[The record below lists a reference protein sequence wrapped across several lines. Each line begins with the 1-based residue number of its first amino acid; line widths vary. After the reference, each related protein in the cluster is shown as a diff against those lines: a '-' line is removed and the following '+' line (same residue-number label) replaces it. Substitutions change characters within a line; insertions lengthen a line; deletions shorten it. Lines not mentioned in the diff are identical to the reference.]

1 MPPPL
6 LVDINSIDLDQILF
20 DAEAIEQVNPH
31 RYEMR
36 QLDAVVH
43 FDPEAG
49 TVVGYKEVTENEF
62 WVRGHIPGRP
72 IMPGVLML
80 EAAAQL
86 ASFSAK
92 TLTKEERF
100 IVFGGIEDVK
110 FRLQV
115 SPGSRL
121 YLLGKFLEMRPRRF
135 KVAAQ
140 GVVEGQM
147 IFQATVIGM
156 PI

>member
-6 LVDINSIDLDQILF
+6 LVDINSIDLDRILF
-20 DAEAIEQVNPH
+20 NAEAIEQVNPH

-36 QLDAVVH
+36 QLDAIVH
-43 FDPEAG
+43 FDPETG
-49 TVVGYKEVTENEF
+49 SVVGYKEVRENEF

-100 IVFGGIEDVK
+100 IAFGGIEDVK

-121 YLLGKFLEMRPRRF
+121 YLIGKFLEMRPRRF
-135 KVAAQ
+135 KLAAQ

-147 IFQATVIGM
+147 IFEATVIGM

>member
-1 MPPPL
+1 MPPAL
-6 LVDINSIDLDQILF
+6 LVDIHAMDLNRIVF
-20 DAEAIEQVNPH
+20 DVEAIEQVNPH
-31 RYEMR
+31 RHEMR
-36 QLDAVVH
+36 QLDAIVH
-43 FDPEAG
+43 FDKDSG
-49 TVVGYKEVTENEF
+49 TVVGYKDITDNEF

-72 IMPGVLML
+72 IMPGVIML

-92 TLTKEERF
+92 KVNRLEGF
-100 IVFGGIEDVK
+100 IVFSGLEDVK

-115 SPGSRL
+115 LPGSRL
-121 YLLGKFLEMRPRRF
+121 YLLGKFLEVRRRRF
-135 KVAAQ
+135 KLAAQ

-147 IFQATVIGM
+147 VFHATILGM

>member
-1 MPPPL
+1 MEY
-6 LVDINSIDLDQILF
+6 V
-20 DAEAIEQVNPH
+20 
-31 RYEMR
+31 
-36 QLDAVVH
+36 
-43 FDPEAG
+43 DPETG
-49 TVVGYKEVTENEF
+49 TVVGYKDVTEDEF

-72 IMPGVLML
+72 IMSGVIML

-92 TLTKEERF
+92 NITDEKRF
-100 IVFGGIEDVK
+100 IAFGGIEDVK

-121 YLLGKFLEMRPRRF
+121 YLLGKFLEVRPRRF
-135 KVAAQ
+135 KLAAQ

>member
-1 MPPPL
+1 MPPAL
-6 LVDINSIDLDQILF
+6 LVDIHAMDLNRIVF
-20 DAEAIEQVNPH
+20 DVEAIEQVNPH
-31 RYEMR
+31 RHEMR
-36 QLDAVVH
+36 QLDAIVH
-43 FDPEAG
+43 FDKDSG
-49 TVVGYKEVTENEF
+49 TVVGYKDITDNEF

-72 IMPGVLML
+72 IMPGVIML

-92 TLTKEERF
+92 KVNRLEGF
-100 IVFGGIEDVK
+100 IVFSGLEDVK

-115 SPGSRL
+115 LPGSRL
-121 YLLGKFLEMRPRRF
+121 YLLGKFMEVRRRRF
-135 KVAAQ
+135 KLAAQ

-147 IFQATVIGM
+147 VFHATILGM

>member
-1 MPPPL
+1 MPPAL
-6 LVDINSIDLDQILF
+6 LVDINAIDLNRIVF
-20 DAEAIEQVNPH
+20 DVEAIEQVNPH
-31 RYEMR
+31 RHEMR
-36 QLDAVVH
+36 QLDAIVH
-43 FDPEAG
+43 FDKDFG
-49 TVVGYKEVTENEF
+49 TVVRYKDITDNEF

-72 IMPGVLML
+72 IMPGVIML

-92 TLTKEERF
+92 KVNRLEGF
-100 IVFGGIEDVK
+100 IVFSGLEDVK

-115 SPGSRL
+115 IPGSRL
-121 YLLGKFLEMRPRRF
+121 YLLGKFVEVRRRRF
-135 KVAAQ
+135 KLAAQ

-147 IFQATVIGM
+147 VFHATILGM

>member
-1 MPPPL
+1 M
-6 LVDINSIDLDQILF
+6 DLNRIVF
-20 DAEAIEQVNPH
+20 DVEAIEQVNPH
-31 RYEMR
+31 RHEMR
-36 QLDAVVH
+36 QLDAIVH
-43 FDPEAG
+43 FDKDSG
-49 TVVGYKEVTENEF
+49 TVVGYKDITDNEF

-72 IMPGVLML
+72 IMPGVIML

-92 TLTKEERF
+92 KVNRLEGF
-100 IVFGGIEDVK
+100 IVFSGLEDVK

-115 SPGSRL
+115 LPGSRL
-121 YLLGKFLEMRPRRF
+121 YLLGKFLEVRRRRF
-135 KVAAQ
+135 KLAAQ

-147 IFQATVIGM
+147 VFHATILGM

>member
-1 MPPPL
+1 MPPAL
-6 LVDINSIDLDQILF
+6 LVDINTIDLNRIVF
-20 DAEAIEQVNPH
+20 DVEAIEQVNPH
-31 RYEMR
+31 RHEMR
-36 QLDAVVH
+36 QLDAIVH
-43 FDPEAG
+43 FDKDSG
-49 TVVGYKEVTENEF
+49 TVVGYKDITEDEF
-62 WVRGHIPGRP
+62 WIRGHIPGRP

-92 TLTKEERF
+92 KVNRLEGF
-100 IVFGGIEDVK
+100 IVFSGLEDVK

-115 SPGSRL
+115 IPGSRL
-121 YLLGKFLEMRPRRF
+121 YLLGKFVEIRRRRF
-135 KVAAQ
+135 KLAAQ

-147 IFQATVIGM
+147 VFHATILGM

>member
-1 MPPPL
+1 MPPAL
-6 LVDINSIDLDQILF
+6 LVDIHSIDLNQIIF
-20 DAEAIEQVNPH
+20 DKEAIEQINPH

-36 QLDAVVH
+36 QLDAIVH
-43 FDPEAG
+43 LDENAG
-49 TVVGYKEVTENEF
+49 TIVGYKDITENEF
-62 WVRGHIPGRP
+62 WIRGHIPNRP
-72 IMPGVLML
+72 IMPGVIML

-92 TLTKEERF
+92 KVNRLEGF
-100 IVFGGIEDVK
+100 LGFSGLEDVK

-115 SPGSRL
+115 LPGARL
-121 YLLGKFLEMRPRRF
+121 YLLGKFVELRKRRF
-135 KVAAQ
+135 KLAAQ

-147 IFQATVIGM
+147 VFQATIVGM

>member
-1 MPPPL
+1 M
-6 LVDINSIDLDQILF
+6 DLNRIVF
-20 DAEAIEQVNPH
+20 DVEAIEKINPH
-31 RYEMR
+31 RHEMR
-36 QLDAVVH
+36 QLDAIVH
-43 FDPEAG
+43 FDQNTG
-49 TVVGYKEVTENEF
+49 TVVGYKDITDNEF

-72 IMPGVLML
+72 IMPGVVML

-92 TLTKEERF
+92 KVTQQEGFLGF
-100 IVFGGIEDVK
+100 SGLEDVK

-115 SPGSRL
+115 VPGSRL
-121 YLLGKFLEMRPRRF
+121 YLLGKFLEIRRRRF
-135 KVAAQ
+135 KLATQ

-147 IFQATVIGM
+147 VFHATIVGM

>member
-1 MPPPL
+1 MPPAL
-6 LVDINSIDLDQILF
+6 LVDINTINLNQIVF

-31 RYEMR
+31 RHEMR
-36 QLDAVVH
+36 QLDAIIH
-43 FDPEAG
+43 FDKDSG
-49 TVVGYKEVTENEF
+49 TVVGYKDITDNEF

-72 IMPGVLML
+72 IMPGVIML

-92 TLTKEERF
+92 KVLYQEGF
-100 IVFGGIEDVK
+100 LGFSGLEDVK

-115 SPGSRL
+115 IPGSRL
-121 YLLGKFLEMRPRRF
+121 YLLGKFLEIRRRQF
-135 KVAAQ
+135 KLAAQ

-147 IFQATVIGM
+147 VFHATIIGM